1 MENKDKRALSLRDS
15 HCHDQLTERSPKTRN
30 QTRKGF
36 SISWYSTDKSERR
49 GYWEVHSDDH
59 AMVDMSLPSDDVA
72 VGMPQELRDKIREAF
87 KEQNIDY
94 AYILGIACF
103 PFVTKFHELD

>member
-1 MENKDKRALSLRDS
+1 
-15 HCHDQLTERSPKTRN
+15 
-30 QTRKGF
+30 
-36 SISWYSTDKSERR
+36 
-49 GYWEVHSDDH
+49 
-59 AMVDMSLPSDDVA
+59 MVDMSLPSDDVA